1 MSLPFLVEEDIQPT
15 YLTINLPIS
24 IGGTTEGAH
33 YYSLLTIPTFKKHF
47 TASSFIDT
55 RSDIPWVLKV
65 SSYEDMQNVPQVQ
78 NPIKKAVTAIFNCGS
93 KNNRETIVMEM
104 SKIIPIDIIG
114 NCLRNVPWPM
124 CGDQPCKKDEV
135 LKKYMFC
142 LVFENGVSPGFVSE
156 KIHQC
161 FRAGSLPIWYG
172 TEDVALLVPKGSY
185 VDMRDFQSH
194 LALAEYMVK
203 LTNNETLYNSYF
215 EWKKRPL
222 DPDYVRRNKPF
233 WEYKVQ
239 CRVCRYVW
247 VKQRGLMWDRVTQ
260 NSTVILNA
268 SPDTNQL
275 SLTLDKVT
283 QNTQGNLN
291 TAPDTKLLSLTL
303 GKVTQ
308 NTQGNLNTAPDTKL
322 LSLTLDKVTQNTH
335 SNLNTAPDTKL
346 LSLTL
351 GKVTQNTQGN
361 LNTAPDTK
369 LLSLTLGKVTQN
381 THSNLNATPDTK
393 LLSLTLGMV
402 TQNATVILNTS
413 LDLNQDPSYVNYMK
427 LLFLLNHNEKMAKS
441 LQLWTILLII
451 SFVLVI
457 LTVYMCQVLRLNKYF
472 KWFRDH

>member
-1 MSLPFLVEEDIQPT
+1 MCSIRIQIKPEVFVRYWPYNGNLNFSKDWSDECDVPCVWTGKADKADGIFYIIRNNEDARWAFNDTKIA
-15 YLTINLPIS
+15 PIS

-65 SSYEDMQNVPQVQ
+65 SSYEDMQSVPQVQ
-78 NPIKKAVTAIFNCGS
+78 NPIKKAVTAIINCAS

-104 SKIIPIDIIG
+104 SKIVPIDSIG
-114 NCLRNVPWPM
+114 NCLRNVSWPM

-135 LKKYMFC
+135 LKRYMFC

-247 VKQRGLMWDRVTQ
+247 VKQRGLIWDRVTQ

-283 QNTQGNLN
+283 QNSSEL
-291 TAPDTKLLSLTL
+291 PPSLL
-303 GKVTQ
+303 
-308 NTQGNLNTAPDTKL
+308 
-322 LSLTLDKVTQNTH
+322 
-335 SNLNTAPDTKL
+335 
-346 LSLTL
+346 
-351 GKVTQNTQGN
+351 
-361 LNTAPDTK
+361 
-369 LLSLTLGKVTQN
+369 
-381 THSNLNATPDTK
+381 
-393 LLSLTLGMV
+393 MV
-402 TQNATVILNTS
+402 TQNNSININYLRR
-413 LDLNQDPSYVNYMK
+413 DPSFVNNDIRLLLLSK
-427 LLFLLNHNEKMAKS
+427 LDEKMANSRKYG
-441 LQLWTILLII
+441 II
-451 SFVLVI
+451 IVFFIFVLFI
-457 LTVYMCQVLRLNKYF
+457 LIVSISQVLRFRNYLFF
-472 KWFRDH
+472 KWFRNY